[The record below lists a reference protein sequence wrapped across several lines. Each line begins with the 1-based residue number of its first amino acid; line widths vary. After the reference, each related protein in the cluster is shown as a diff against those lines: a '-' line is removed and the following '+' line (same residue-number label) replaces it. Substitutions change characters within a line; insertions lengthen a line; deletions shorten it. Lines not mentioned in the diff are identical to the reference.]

1 MESESASYILF
12 DIPTGR
18 MPEDSE
24 FMESLGHPVMV
35 CHGPA
40 EGRICPILTGEGCEL
55 AEDAHGVVFELDL
68 ETDQHRAILQSY
80 KTKLRSDVP
89 IGVVVKPG
97 QAEQYAALLSGI
109 KVWDHIPAA
118 GDLDGLAA
126 RVDAADATEA

>member
-18 MPEDSE
+18 KPEDSE
-24 FMESLGHPVMV
+24 FMENLGHPVMV
-35 CHGPA
+35 CHGP
-40 EGRICPILTGEGCEL
+40 GGDHVCPILTGEGCEL
-55 AEDAHGVVFELDL
+55 AEGAHGVVFELDL
-68 ETDQHRAILQSY
+68 DLDQHRAILQSY
-80 KTKLRSDVP
+80 KTKLRSDIP

-97 QAEQYAALLSGI
+97 QAEQYATMLAGV

-126 RVDAADATEA
+126 RVDAADL